1 MSKKKGYGGN
11 RAKAQTLAR
20 REAIITFLSEMEIIA
35 RKRTKH
41 QRRKACRKYIKKC
54 DVTVFLED

>member
-20 REAIITFLSEMEIIA
+20 REAIITFLSEMELIA
-35 RKRTKH
+35 KSRTRR
-41 QRRKACRKYIKKC
+41 QRRKACRKYIRHC
-54 DVTVFLED
+54 DVSVFLED